1 MTERAWLACALCAI
15 ACGGSG
21 DGKGQNDSAEDPAI
35 VPSSPDDPFP
45 EKLSAVGIYPRDLD
59 VAQPTGR
66 AFPYAPRSPLWS
78 DGLFKD
84 RLLVLPEGKTV
95 NTKREPWR
103 FPPGTLLVKTFSD
116 LDGPIETRILR
127 KTEQDFEYEVYR
139 WNDKKTEARLLD
151 GRLNIDVEART
162 EAGTVPHTIPSRL
175 TCRQCHESNDT
186 QVLGFNA
193 MQLWDTDAGSELGSI
208 SSPEPK
214 LTDPLPDGSA
224 TTHAVLDYFVGNCVH
239 CHNGGV
245 GLSSSFDL
253 RPGVALDNVIDQPT
267 QSNATAAGIRVV
279 PGSPAQSI
287 LFQAVSGENAEPDVK
302 DMPPEGVDVRDS
314 EAIELLRRWIEQL

>member
-1 MTERAWLACALCAI
+1 MSERAWLACAVLTV

-21 DGKGQNDSAEDPAI
+21 GGQGSTEQEPNI
-35 VPSSPDDPFP
+35 VPIAPDEPFP
-45 EKLSAVGIYPRDLD
+45 EKLSEVGIYPHDLD
-59 VAQPTGR
+59 LGRPTTR
-66 AFPYAPRSPLWS
+66 AFPYEPRSPLWS

-139 WNDKKTEARLLD
+139 WNAKKTEARLLD
-151 GRLNIDVEART
+151 GRLNIDVEAHT
-162 EAGTVPHTIPSRL
+162 DAGTVAHTIPSRL

-193 MQLWDTDAGSELGSI
+193 MQLWDTDAGGKLGSV

-214 LTDPLPDGSA
+214 LSDPLPDGN
-224 TTHAVLDYFVGNCVH
+224 TTTRAVLDYFVGNCVH

-245 GLSSSFDL
+245 GLSTSFDL
-253 RPGVALDNVIDQPT
+253 RPSVAIDNVIDQPT
-267 QSNATAAGIRVV
+267 GSNATAPGIRVV
-279 PGSPAQSI
+279 PGSPEQSI

-314 EAIELLRRWIEQL
+314 DAVELLRRWIERL